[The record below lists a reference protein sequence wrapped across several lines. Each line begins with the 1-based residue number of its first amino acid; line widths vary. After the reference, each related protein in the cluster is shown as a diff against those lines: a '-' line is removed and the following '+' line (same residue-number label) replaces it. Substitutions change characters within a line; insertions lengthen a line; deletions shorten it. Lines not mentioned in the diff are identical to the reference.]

1 MQDQPTKPKSFSRRL
16 RHVVPL
22 LDCWPRGAGAWRADI
37 VAGATVALFLVPQ
50 AMAYAQ
56 LAGLPAHYGLYAAW
70 LPPIITGFLG
80 RCPQLHTG
88 PVAIQSLMTLAV
100 LTALP
105 GLVVGTAAYA
115 EHAMALALLSG
126 AILLLLG
133 LLRLASLVN
142 LLSHPVI
149 VGFTNAAALV
159 ILASQV
165 NQVLQLPM
173 GHGTFFAADF
183 VRMLHRL
190 PDASLPSLGFAIG
203 TLAAVVLMKRLC
215 PRCPG
220 ILLAVVLATLVS
232 AWTGYEA
239 CWGGAVVGDIPS
251 GIPSPH
257 FPRIEPGAWMSLL
270 PAAGIVA
277 MVGFVEVLSIC
288 KVIAVK
294 TRQRQDFNQELVAQG
309 LASLAG
315 GLVRSYPVSGSFSRS
330 AVSLYTGTRTGLA
343 SVVSGLVVAAV
354 LLWCTPALHHLPRA
368 VLGAVI
374 MLAVSGLLDFPAML
388 RIGRAGRA
396 DAAAV
401 WLTFV
406 ATLLLA
412 PHITHS
418 ILIGAL
424 FAIAVQI
431 YRLMTPHVARL
442 ARHPDGTL
450 RDARRHGL
458 PLDPRILALR
468 FDGRLIFTN
477 ASHFEDRLI
486 EARSETPGMRAFLL
500 DAEAINDLDA
510 SGEEMLRRVFQ
521 ELHAEGCRV
530 VVARLRGR
538 ARDIFA
544 RTGLDRLVG
553 APNLV
558 ASPEAALTMLE
569 AWLDA
574 GGPPS
579 AAPS

>member
-1 MQDQPTKPKSFSRRL
+1 MQDQQASPTLIFRRL
-16 RHVVPL
+16 LRLIPL
-22 LDCWPRGAGAWRADI
+22 LANRPRGTGAWRADI

-50 AMAYAQ
+50 SMAYAQ
-56 LAGLPAHYGLYAAW
+56 LAGLPPHYGLYAAW
-70 LPPIITGFLG
+70 FPPIIAGIFG

-88 PVAIQSLMTLAV
+88 PVAIQSLVTLAV

-105 GLVVGTAAYA
+105 GLAVGTAPYV

-126 AILLLLG
+126 AVLLLLG
-133 LLRLASLVN
+133 LLRLAALAN

-173 GHGTFFAADF
+173 GRTDCFAVDF
-183 VRMLHRL
+183 VRMLRSL
-190 PDASLPSLGFAIG
+190 PDASLSSLGFATG
-203 TLAAVVLMKRLC
+203 TIVTVVLMKRLC
-215 PRCPG
+215 PRCPS
-220 ILLAVVLATLVS
+220 ILLAVGLTTILS
-232 AWTGYEA
+232 AWMGYEA
-239 CWGGAVVGDIPS
+239 RWGGAVVGGIPS
-251 GIPSPH
+251 GLPALC
-257 FPRIEPGAWMSLL
+257 FPRIDPGAWLRLL
-270 PAAGIVA
+270 PGAGIVA

-288 KVIAVK
+288 KVMAVK
-294 TRQRQDFNQELVAQG
+294 TRQSQDFNQELVSQG
-309 LASLAG
+309 LASLVG
-315 GLVRSYPVSGSFSRS
+315 GCVRSYPVSGSFSRS
-330 AVSLYTGTRTGLA
+330 AINLYIGTRTGVA
-343 SVVSGLVVAAV
+343 NVVSGLVVAAV
-354 LLWCTPALHHLPRA
+354 LLWCTPALYHLPRA
-368 VLGAVI
+368 VLGALI
-374 MLAVSGLLDFPAML
+374 MLAVGGLVDFPAMQ
-388 RIGRAGRA
+388 RIGRASRA

-401 WLTFV
+401 WLTFG

-424 FAIAVQI
+424 FAIGVQI

-458 PLDPRILALR
+458 PVDPRILALR

-477 ASHFEDRLI
+477 ASHFEERFI

-500 DAEAINDLDA
+500 NAEAINDLDA

-521 ELHAEGCRV
+521 ELQADGCRV

-544 RTGLDRLVG
+544 RTGLDLLVG
-553 APNLV
+553 ANNLA
-558 ASPEAALTMLE
+558 ASPEAGLTMIEDWLE
-569 AWLDA
+569 AEAL
-574 GGPPS
+574 PPHGS
-579 AAPS
+579 P